1 MKRKPEYPIN
11 SLFINRWSPRA
22 FTGELISQ
30 QELMTL
36 LEAARWAPSSYN
48 NQPWRFLYAHKDGP
62 YWNLFFNLL
71 VEANKI
77 WVYKAAV
84 LILIISRNNF
94 TYNNLPS
101 RTHSFD
107 AGAAWENLA
116 LQAVLSGLATHAL
129 EGFDYDAAREL
140 LSIPDNYTVEA
151 MVAIGRQAPAS
162 VLPLELQEREQPNER
177 KPLPV
182 LCIEGPFTQALEQNT
197 ETEKAR
203 A

>member
-11 SLFINRWSPRA
+11 PLFINRWSPRA

-48 NQPWRFLYAHKDGP
+48 NQPWRFLYAHKNGP
-62 YWNLFFNLL
+62 YWDLFFNLL
-71 VEANKI
+71 TEANKI
-77 WVYKAAV
+77 WVYKAAA

-116 LQAVLSGLATHAL
+116 LQAVNSGLATHAL
-129 EGFDYDAAREL
+129 EGFDYDAAREQ

-151 MVAIGRQAPAS
+151 MVAVGRQAPAS
-162 VLPLELQEREQPNER
+162 VLPPELQKREYPNER
-177 KPLPV
+177 KPLST
-182 LCIEGPFTQALEQNT
+182 LCTEGPFKQILEEET
-197 ETEKAR
+197 KTEKTR
-203 A
+203 V